1 MAQQFQP
8 NLRWDLI
15 TLIACEVYEC
25 WELDRRK
32 RFLLVPTLT
41 EAPSETISYLV
52 GLTGAAGPTRVS
64 SSRLTAAGIRNSGWC
79 RGRADGQAYCT
90 GRRFRGQRAKIDK
103 KSSSAHFAAH
113 GINFHYWNGRASPQ
127 VTLSGWDPSHQSRFQ
142 IRYPFGMCA
151 FFSSFFFS
159 LLQKSYYKYDETF

>member
-15 TLIACEVYEC
+15 TLIAYELCEC

-32 RFLLVPTLT
+32 RFMLVPTLT

-52 GLTGAAGPTRVS
+52 GLTGAAGPTHVS
-64 SSRLTAAGIRNSGWC
+64 SSRLTTAGIRNSGCC

-90 GRRFRGQRAKIDK
+90 GRRFRGQRAKIDR
-103 KSSSAHFAAH
+103 KSSSANFAVH
-113 GINFHYWNGRASPQ
+113 GINFYWNGRAAPQ
-127 VTLSGWDPSHQSRFQ
+127 V
-142 IRYPFGMCA
+142 PFCQGEIPLTNLVFKLGISLACA
-151 FFSSFFFS
+151 LFLVLFFFS
-159 LLQKSYYKYDETF
+159 TAEYDQGF